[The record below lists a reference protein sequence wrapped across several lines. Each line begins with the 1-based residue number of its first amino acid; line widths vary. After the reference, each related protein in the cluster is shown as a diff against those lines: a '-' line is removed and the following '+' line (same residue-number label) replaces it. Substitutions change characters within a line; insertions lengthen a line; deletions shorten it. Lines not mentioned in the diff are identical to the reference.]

1 MKSVITRAY
10 AWWIRRF
17 ERRYKEAYAYY
28 NQQSK
33 EALVA
38 EYIELQ
44 VKQDKSS
51 RRRELLVGLVLTIIF
66 SDDLKR
72 IFAILFSAITGIAP
86 AQLKES
92 MLMSVIITLLIV
104 LLMLM
109 ITIYNFSRSLLVRR
123 YLILKQYLEENK
135 K

>member
-51 RRRELLVGLVLTIIF
+51 RRWELLVGLVLTIIF